1 MFSDKL
7 NPDVISEFK
16 TSNTKRVSDKF
27 QLKNIPYKIIIEDSD
42 ISKIKTTDDLVINTK
57 EDNSKIDRNYNEIVK
72 ERKFKNNIKNKN
84 NNNTTELFLT
94 NLTNEIPEDFE
105 DIKLEFKS
113 EFEKQENEIKEGRDK
128 FNSILESLYSDGL
141 LD

>member
-42 ISKIKTTDDLVINTK
+42 ITKIKTTEDLVINTK
-57 EDNSKIDRNYNEIVK
+57 KDNTKVDQKYNEIVK
-72 ERKFKNNIKNKN
+72 ERKFKNTIKKKN
-84 NNNTTELFLT
+84 NNNTTDLFLT

-105 DIKLEFKS
+105 DIKFEFKS

>member
-72 ERKFKNNIKNKN
+72 ERKFKNTIKNKN